1 MKRPFWDLTLTE
13 VVVIVL
19 LALVLTWITMPNVTL
34 LRPDKSTDNVIGP
47 R

>member
-13 VVVIVL
+13 VVVIVV
-19 LALVLTWITMPNVTL
+19 LALVLTWITLPNVTL
-34 LRPDKSTDNVIGP
+34 IRADQSTDHLVGP